1 MYKLMKIISFT
12 LITMAVPY
20 TVQANETHN
29 HMAVEKNNSPNDIN
43 NQIEKPVYHAV
54 GVIKGIDN
62 EQHKVSISHEAIPAI
77 SWPEMTMNFIF
88 TPVTDKIK
96 TLKPGTAV
104 DFSFIQQ
111 GRDYV
116 LQSIDEK

>member
-1 MYKLMKIISFT
+1 MQQLIKIISFSLLSMT
-12 LITMAVPY
+12 VPY
-20 TVQANETHN
+20 TAQANEN
-29 HMAVEKNNSPNDIN
+29 HHPMALENNSSSEMNA
-43 NQIEKPVYHAV
+43 QIKESIHHGV

-62 EQHKVSISHEAIPAI
+62 QQNKVSISHEAIPDI

-88 TPVTDKIK
+88 TPVANKME
-96 TLKPGTAV
+96 TLTPGTKV

-116 LQSIDEK
+116 LQSIDTE